1 MLKLLERI
9 LIVFFALFFII
20 EVMGQ
25 QLPMNATFRQLT
37 YRDGLAGTSVTDI
50 ISDHKGEMW
59 FATSNGVNS
68 YNGKRLVTYVLDNTK
83 RNNHVYRIYEST
95 DYRIFATSG
104 HGIFCKNYGVDE
116 FQRIV
121 PEIST
126 AETLLP
132 WNNDTLFIGN
142 RDGLHIFD
150 GKQIKTIRVADT
162 PMNMDNSVRDI
173 RKDEDGNVWFISR
186 CALNVLNPSTGKIKS
201 FPITLRM
208 PNGAS
213 LSRMTIVENFV
224 YIGTKNNG
232 LYRYDLKNDAIKQ
245 IEGVGNVVTSIKN
258 TNKDV
263 LCVSSDGSGA
273 YLIDVSSGDII
284 RHFQVNKDSS
294 DGIVSN
300 AVYCYY
306 RDDMNVDWF
315 GYFRFGATH
324 TFHEEHLFQPY
335 RYKNFTTEGLSVR
348 SFCMDTDYHLIG
360 VTNGF
365 YFIDLQRD
373 LVRHIHPK
381 HLGGGHI
388 VTSMVRY
395 GNYYYIGT
403 YDGGLHRFDPVSMTV
418 SNIDGVYDFYHL
430 SVSKLVV
437 NPSDNRLYIATSQ
450 GLFVYGP
457 DGTIVHFNE
466 ANSRLRGGNIYDIS
480 QDVKDNIWLSS
491 QSGLTFYDMNTLQ
504 FQTQGFPKGFFNTE
518 PGLIG
523 CQGHNGLHFF
533 YNNTDVFYTDSCL
546 QHFDQMELP
555 ELLQK
560 GLILSFADDM
570 NGHYWVSNECGLYRF
585 DYNLEH
591 LQYFSKGEGLNCQ
604 IITDGSLQ
612 IDSLGYL
619 WMGTSNGLLYT
630 KLNILEEWQRQV
642 RHNILLYQI
651 RLGGK
656 LLADSEES
664 VVNDRN
670 KLTLQWNF
678 TSETLQATPVVT
690 DYSHSTNRIF
700 EYRIDNQDNW
710 ILISEDTPL
719 NINGLMIGQHTISIR
734 LSGLQNTEKVY
745 KLMVIPSW
753 LAILEMVLFVIIII
767 LLKWWHSY
775 RRNTKLLLHERD
787 CIEEALVEMEQAHER
802 QEQAMERQKYDRV
815 RVNKTEC
822 EDIVRRMRK
831 YIETEKPYRNP
842 DLKMSDLAEVMQL
855 SSSKLSQVF
864 NLYLNENYYVFIN
877 SYRLDEFKRRIDAGD
892 AERFTIL
899 AISEQCGF
907 KKSSFFATFRRVEGM
922 TPAEYLKKKH

>member
-1 MLKLLERI
+1 MLKLLQRF
-9 LIVFFALFFII
+9 LTTAFALFYII
-20 EVMGQ
+20 EVIGQ
-25 QLPMNATFRQLT
+25 QMPMNATYRTLT

-68 YNGKRLVTYVLDNTK
+68 YNGKRLVTHVLDSTK

-95 DYRIFATSG
+95 DYRIFATSR

-116 FQRIV
+116 FQRII

-150 GKQIKTIRVADT
+150 GKKIKTIRVADT

-173 RKDEDGNVWFISR
+173 RKDEDGNVWFVSK

-201 FPITLRM
+201 IPITLRM

-213 LSRMTIVENFV
+213 LSRMNIVDNIV
-224 YIGTKNNG
+224 YIGTKNDG

-263 LCVSSDGSGA
+263 LCVSTDGAGA
-273 YLIDVSSGDII
+273 YLIEVSSGDII
-284 RHFQVNKDSS
+284 QHFQTNKDSS
-294 DGIVSN
+294 DGIISN

-306 RDDMNVDWF
+306 RDDKNVDWF

-324 TFHEEHLFQPY
+324 TFHVENLFQPY

-348 SFCMDTDYHLIG
+348 SFCIDTNYHLIG

-373 LVRHIHPK
+373 LVRHIQPK
-381 HLGGGHI
+381 HLGDGHI

-395 GNYYYIGT
+395 GNFYYIGT

-418 SNIDGVYDFYHL
+418 SNIDGVYNFNHL

-437 NPSDNRLYIATSQ
+437 NPLNNMLYIATSQ
-450 GLFVYGP
+450 GLFVYGS
-457 DGTIVHFNE
+457 DGTIAHFNE
-466 ANSRLRGGNIYDIS
+466 ANSKLGGGNIYDIS
-480 QDVKDNIWLSS
+480 QDVKGNIWLSS
-491 QSGLTFYDMNTLQ
+491 PSGLTFYDMKTLQ

-523 CQGHNGLHFF
+523 CQGHDGRHFF

-546 QHFDQMELP
+546 QHFGRIGLP
-555 ELLQK
+555 EILQK
-560 GLILSFADDM
+560 GLILSFADDK
-570 NGHYWVSNECGLYRF
+570 NGHYWASNEHGLYRF
-585 DYNLEH
+585 DYNLKH
-591 LQYFSKGEGLNCQ
+591 MQYYSEGEGLNCQ
-604 IITDGSLQ
+604 IITDGSLH

-630 KLNILEEWQRQV
+630 KLNTLEKWQHQV

-651 RLGGK
+651 RLGGE
-656 LLADSEES
+656 LLPDSEES

-670 KLTLQWNF
+670 KLTLKWNF
-678 TSETLQATPVVT
+678 TSETFQATPVVT

-700 EYRIDNQDNW
+700 EYRIDNQDDW
-710 ILISEDTPL
+710 SLISEDMPL
-719 NINGLMIGQHTISIR
+719 KINGLMIGHHTISIR
-734 LSGLQNTEKVY
+734 LSGLQNTEKIY
-745 KLMVIPSW
+745 NLMVLPSW
-753 LAILEMVLFVIIII
+753 VAILEMVLLVIIII
-767 LLKWWHSY
+767 LLKWWHTY

-802 QEQAMERQKYDRV
+802 QEQAMERQKYGRV
-815 RVNKTEC
+815 RVNKAEC
-822 EDIVRRMRK
+822 EEIVRRMRK

-877 SYRLDEFKRRIDAGD
+877 SYRLDEFKRRIEAGD